1 MMKKVLFLLLMISF
15 GRVAYGQDFYAMLD
29 TAYIEYCKHNDPN
42 NDKIFFENWTY
53 LTPNG
58 YTIAKQKKTRIYK
71 QHNGSHKD
79 ISGKYCIDYP
89 SIYFSEDSIYIVNH
103 DLQANDKEFYF
114 GISYISLF
122 TYDRL
127 NNKWNYSKGFI
138 PELEFRNES
147 SMQKMLKQCFL
158 KAIDTIKKHS
168 TENSISIYRI
178 SDCCGHLGLTESDDI
193 PYIPYGEELSNYKS
207 KADYFVGYPE
217 ITLNKD
223 VFCVSFKIIRSD
235 QIGKSFKL
243 DDAQTVSVSHNIK
256 DSF

>member
-1 MMKKVLFLLLMISF
+1 M
-15 GRVAYGQDFYAMLD
+15 
-29 TAYIEYCKHNDPN
+29 
-42 NDKIFFENWTY
+42 
-53 LTPNG
+53 
-58 YTIAKQKKTRIYK
+58 
-71 QHNGSHKD
+71 
-79 ISGKYCIDYP
+79 
-89 SIYFSEDSIYIVNH
+89 
-103 DLQANDKEFYF
+103 
-114 GISYISLF
+114 
-122 TYDRL
+122 
-127 NNKWNYSKGFI
+127 
-138 PELEFRNES
+138 ES

-193 PYIPYGEELSNYKS
+193 PYIPYGEEFSNYKS